1 MLVSLKDW
9 GSGNPDSAA
18 GDLLGLASACCYGV
32 YTTLLKRW
40 VDDDSRIDMLLF
52 LGLLGVFNTLLAW
65 PGILVLDRL
74 KLEPFDWPSWS
85 VLGFLVLNGI
95 LSVLSDYL
103 WARSILITSPLM
115 ATIGAKRHSEAC
127 HSCSFAFTRS
137 LMPCSDHVSRP
148 KSHRAARHGVRF
160 SL

>member
-103 WARSILITSPLM
+103 WARSILITSPLV
-115 ATIGAKRHSEAC
+115 ATIGAKRHSEA
-127 HSCSFAFTRS
+127 
-137 LMPCSDHVSRP
+137 
-148 KSHRAARHGVRF
+148 
-160 SL
+160 

>member
-9 GSGNPDSAA
+9 GSGKSDSAA
-18 GDLLGLASACCYGV
+18 GDMLGLTSACCYGV

-74 KLEPFDWPSWS
+74 KFEPFDWPSWS

-115 ATIGAKRHSEAC
+115 ATIGAKRHSEDFLP
-127 HSCSFAFTRS
+127 CSFCTQSIPVAA
-137 LMPCSDHVSRP
+137 SRL
-148 KSHRAARHGVRF
+148 RF
-160 SL
+160 QA